1 MKRRVAILLSALAT
15 VALVGLALLAA
26 VNGGVAQTGSQR
38 VFFVM
43 ATGSTAGTYFPVGVA
58 IAGIVSHPPG
68 VDRCEQHDV
77 CGPVGLIASTR
88 TSEGTIANVYAVNAR
103 QADSAL
109 AQSDV
114 VAEAIAGKGVFAKS
128 GKQSHVMAIADLYP
142 EEVHVVVPKRS
153 KIQSIVELRG
163 KRVSIG
169 GKTSGT
175 IVTARAVLAAYH
187 LSEKTIKPSYVGAD
201 LAATQLEKGQID
213 AFFFV
218 GGAPVP
224 IIQDL
229 VSRGVARLLPIDGAG
244 RKRVLASSPSLSV
257 RVISAGTY
265 ANTPAIDTVS
275 VHAIWIVN
283 DGEPSDLV
291 YAIVKSVFNP
301 ANRAMLNN
309 SHPSAR
315 FIRVDQ
321 AASGLPA
328 PLHPGALRY
337 YRETGNLARRT

>member
-1 MKRRVAILLSALAT
+1 MKWRVAVLSAFGGG
-15 VALVGLALLAA
+15 ALVGLVLLAA
-26 VNGGVAQTGSQR
+26 MSGGIAQTGSQR
-38 VFFVM
+38 ISFVM
-43 ATGSTAGTYFPVGVA
+43 ATGSTAGTYFPVGEA
-58 IAGIVSHPPG
+58 IASIVSHPRG
-68 VDRCEQHDV
+68 VDRCDRRDV
-77 CGPVGLIASTR
+77 CGPPGLVASTR
-88 TSEGTIANVYAVNAR
+88 TSAGTIANVFAVNAG

-128 GKQSHVMAIADLYP
+128 GKQLHVLAIADLYP
-142 EEVHVVVPKRS
+142 EEVHVVVARRGHLKS
-153 KIQSIVELRG
+153 MADLRG

-175 IVTARAVLAAYH
+175 IVTARAVLAAYR
-187 LSEKTIKPSYVGAD
+187 LSESSIKPSYLTAD
-201 LAATQLEKGQID
+201 LAAAKLEKGDLD

-224 IIQDL
+224 IVEDL
-229 VSRGVARLLPIDGAG
+229 VSRGVATLLPIDGAG
-244 RKRVLASSPSLSV
+244 RKRLLRSSPSLSV

-265 ANTPAIDTVS
+265 QHMAAIDTVS

-283 DGEPSDLV
+283 DGEPSDLI
-291 YAIVKSVFNP
+291 YSITKSVFNP
-301 ANRAMLNN
+301 ANRKLLTG

-315 FIRVDQ
+315 YIRVDQ

-337 YRETGNLARRT
+337 YRETGNLTRRS

>member
-1 MKRRVAILLSALAT
+1 MKWRVAILSALAMAA
-15 VALVGLALLAA
+15 VAGLVLVAA

-38 VFFVM
+38 ISFVM
-43 ATGSTAGTYFPVGVA
+43 ATGSTAGTYFPVGEA
-58 IAGIVSHPPG
+58 IAGIVSHPRG
-68 VDRCEQHDV
+68 VDRCDRRDV
-77 CGPVGLIASTR
+77 CGPEGLIASTR
-88 TSEGTIANVYAVNAR
+88 TSEGTIANVFAVNAR

-114 VAEAIAGKGVFAKS
+114 VAEAIAGKGVFAKP
-128 GKQSHVMAIADLYP
+128 GKQLHVMAIADLYP
-142 EEVHVVVPKRS
+142 EEVHVVVGRRAKFN
-153 KIQSIVELRG
+153 SIAELRG

-169 GKTSGT
+169 GRNSGT
-175 IVTARAVLAAYH
+175 IVTARAVLAAYR
-187 LSEKTIKPSYVGAD
+187 LSEKTVKPSYTGAD

-229 VSRGVARLLPIDGAG
+229 IGRGVARLLPIDGAG
-244 RKRVLASSPSLSV
+244 RKRLLALAPSLSV

-265 ANTPAIDTVS
+265 QNTPAVDTVS

-283 DGEPSDLV
+283 DSEPNDLI
-291 YAIVKSVFNP
+291 YSIVKSVFNP
-301 ANRAMLNN
+301 ANRALLNN

-321 AASGLPA
+321 AASGLPV